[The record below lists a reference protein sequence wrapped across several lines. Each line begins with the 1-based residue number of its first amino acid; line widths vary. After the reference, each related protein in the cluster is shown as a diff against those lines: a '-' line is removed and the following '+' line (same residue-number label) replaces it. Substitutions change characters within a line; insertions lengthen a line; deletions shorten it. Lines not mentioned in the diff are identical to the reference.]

1 MCMCVGGWGDP
12 FAIPQSTES
21 LMCPLSPLQ
30 TGLSPLYQEPL
41 AKGHFLHAGRSFPV
55 HGMLSSSPESHSR
68 AAPAVV
74 LALASAGAKSSSL
87 QSLPYERDPRPS
99 LESSFLQ
106 RPRPVRGGSWVLC
119 ETDGFPTQELPA
131 AGIPPGLASLSGKP
145 IPPSDEQRL
154 QNHILY

>member
-1 MCMCVGGWGDP
+1 MCVGGWGDP
-12 FAIPQSTES
+12 FAIPQITES
-21 LMCPLSPLQ
+21 LTCPLSPLQ

-41 AKGHFLHAGRSFPV
+41 AKGHFLRAGCSFSV

-74 LALASAGAKSSSL
+74 LALASAGAKSSSS

-106 RPRPVRGGSWVLC
+106 RPRPHRGAHGSFVKQMVFQHRSYRQL
-119 ETDGFPTQELPA
+119 EF
-131 AGIPPGLASLSGKP
+131 PPGLSSLSGKP
-145 IPPSDEQRL
+145 IPSSDEQRL
-154 QNHILY
+154 RNHILY